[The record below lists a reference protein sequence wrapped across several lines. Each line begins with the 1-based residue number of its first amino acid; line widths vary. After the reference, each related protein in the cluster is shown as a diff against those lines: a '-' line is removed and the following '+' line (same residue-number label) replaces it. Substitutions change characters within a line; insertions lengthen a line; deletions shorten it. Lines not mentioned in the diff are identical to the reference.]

1 VELHFYIDGSVI
13 EFLVNDKATYT
24 KRFYYAGTVP
34 QDLCMKWTGK
44 TTNIVSLSV

>member
-34 QDLCMKWTGK
+34 QDLCMKWAGK